1 MTDHEFSGIVYDV
14 HTNILFANMYVYGY
28 KKEKLPEGYESI
40 FPLPN
45 IAELESALK
54 DAMFDPN
61 EEIIL
66 KGSRL
71 QDNTTK
77 KPTGSGCDSGPFQS
91 LVTILICVFILFIN

>member
-54 DAMFDPN
+54 NAIFDPN

-66 KGSRL
+66 KGSQTREKS
-71 QDNTTK
+71 TK
-77 KPTGSGCDSGPFQS
+77 KPTGSGCGSGPFQR
-91 LVTILICVFILFIN
+91 LPTVFICVFVLLRN